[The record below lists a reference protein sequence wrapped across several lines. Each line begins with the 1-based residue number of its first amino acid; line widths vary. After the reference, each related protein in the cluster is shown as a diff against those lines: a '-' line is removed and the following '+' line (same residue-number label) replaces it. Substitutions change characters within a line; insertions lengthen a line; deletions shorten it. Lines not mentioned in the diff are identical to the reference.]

1 MKRIIFSLFSL
12 LIVFSAFGQKD
23 NLKGFSRT
31 IDLGSKTYWVSD
43 GTLCL
48 GYRLIAEKD
57 RYSSVFGK
65 FPAYGLIDGDDRLI
79 IPCECAAIDVNY
91 AKGCILVF
99 RSPKGQKRLTSA
111 RYGLVD
117 FNGHTVLPPSISV
130 KAFNMQNPDKKVWK
144 HYDKL
149 PEDVKDRCIEVR
161 KRKEALF
168 AQKMGNP
175 SGNTAPQQAPQ
186 AAPQPASTNV
196 AENTNAKA
204 PTNVAVQTTLA
215 PTSDVDIN
223 IPMTESK
230 ANDTFVLIIAN
241 EQYSFVDNVDFAL
254 NDGRIFKE
262 YCIKTLGIPKRQIY
276 HYENATGGIMADGIN
291 KIVQAMNIFDK
302 SRAIIYYCGHGI
314 PDEHTGDAYIIPT
327 DGKGNNVASCYPLSE
342 LYKKLSDSKA
352 ANITYFMD
360 ACFTGANKGGSMLVA
375 ARGVAREAKKETL
388 SGNTVVF
395 SAASGDETA
404 MTYKDK
410 KHGLFTYFLLKKLQE
425 SKGEVNY
432 KDLAE
437 YIQSN
442 VKKESF
448 LTNEKLQVPAIMVS
462 DDVKNNWGKLTLK

>member
-12 LIVFSAFGQKD
+12 LISFSAFGQHSYSQAIEVGGKVY
-23 NLKGFSRT
+23 L
-31 IDLGSKTYWVSD
+31 VSD
-43 GTLCL
+43 ATFGM
-48 GYRLIAEKD
+48 GYRFIQERNKYLSLFRRI
-57 RYSSVFGK
+57 
-65 FPAYGLIDGDDRLI
+65 PAYGLIDGDNRLI
-79 IPCECAAIDVNY
+79 IPCECADIRLFPE
-91 AKGCILVF
+91 KGCILVL
-99 RSPKGQKRLTSA
+99 RNPEGKGELSTA

-117 FNGHTVLPPSISV
+117 YEGHQVLPPSI
-130 KAFNMQNPDKKVWK
+130 FRGGRLNPDKKVWK

-149 PEDVKDRCIEVR
+149 PEAVKDQCIELY
-161 KRKEALF
+161 KRKVALY

-175 SGNTAPQQAPQ
+175 SGNTAPQQV
-186 AAPQPASTNV
+186 PQPAPTNV
-196 AENTNAKA
+196 AVNTNSN
-204 PTNVAVQTTLA
+204 TNVAVQTTPV

-230 ANDTFVLIIAN
+230 TNDTFVLIIAN

-342 LYKKLSDSKA
+342 LYKKLSASKA
-352 ANITYFMD
+352 ANVTYFMD

-410 KHGLFTYFLLKKLQE
+410 GHVLFTYFLLKKLQE

-448 LTNEKLQVPAIMVS
+448 LINEKLQVPAIMVS
-462 DDVKNNWGKLTLK
+462 DNVKGNWGEMTLK